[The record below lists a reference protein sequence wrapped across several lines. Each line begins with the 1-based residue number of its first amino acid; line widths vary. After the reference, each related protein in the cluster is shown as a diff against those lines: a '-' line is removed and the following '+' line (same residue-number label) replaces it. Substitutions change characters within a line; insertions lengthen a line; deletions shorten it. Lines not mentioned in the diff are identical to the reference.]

1 MLRVSIHNLLS
12 LNVAQVVFKDLFT
25 EQVDESLD
33 VLCHLL
39 HVLAR
44 RELAEVYLRER
55 SLEKLDVKLVAEED
69 RDIVDGFLDPQVF
82 EYVIS
87 QLYDHLDDYTDIK
100 TQSELTFFLVDLLF
114 VVVFSIVT
122 ALI

>member
-44 RELAEVYLRER
+44 CELAEVYLRER
-55 SLEKLDVKLVAEED
+55 SLEELDVKLVAEED